1 MNTDDDALSSVY
13 KKIERERALLNAANQ
28 MRQQTQ
34 NETVRSRIDTQMREG
49 RRNIQ
54 YLEERMQ
61 ELQMRRMGQG
71 MEGMHL
77 EPGSQGGSGRPT
89 SSGLRNDI
97 DGPPT
102 PPPKDSRG
110 GYAEFGRD
118 RGGYGTQEY
127 SQIGGHGDM
136 MPPSHPYAPPGPGS
150 AIPKTR
156 PNYTKLGTSFM
167 SPSSTADVNYLQ
179 ISSSMI
185 RPTLDLVFS
194 SCCRNWS
201 SSSMSRSSI

>member
-1 MNTDDDALSSVY
+1 MNSDDDALSSVF

-34 NETVRSRIDTQMREG
+34 NEQVRARIDTQMREG

-71 MEGMHL
+71 INEMNLNPNSAGA
-77 EPGSQGGSGRPT
+77 PGRPH
-89 SSGLRNDI
+89 SAGLRDDR
-97 DGPPT
+97 DGAPT

-110 GYAEFGRD
+110 NSQSAGGYMDAG
-118 RGGYGTQEY
+118 GGYGTAEY

-136 MPPSHPYAPPGPGS
+136 MPPRHPYAAPGPGQGMPRS
-150 AIPKTR
+150 R
-156 PNYTKLGTSFM
+156 PNYTKLGM
-167 SPSSTADVNYLQ
+167 
-179 ISSSMI
+179 
-185 RPTLDLVFS
+185 
-194 SCCRNWS
+194 
-201 SSSMSRSSI
+201 

>member
-1 MNTDDDALSSVY
+1 MNNDDDALSSVY

-61 ELQMRRMGQG
+61 ELQMRRMGSG
-71 MEGMHL
+71 MDNMSL
-77 EPGSQGGSGRPT
+77 SSGGGRPQ
-89 SSGLRNDI
+89 SSGPNQGRE
-97 DGPPT
+97 GPPA
-102 PPPKDSRG
+102 PPPKDMRG
-110 GYAEFGRD
+110 GYAEADD

-136 MPPSHPYAPPGPGS
+136 MPPRHPYAPPGPGQGM
-150 AIPKTR
+150 PRTR
-156 PNYTKLGTSFM
+156 PNYTKLGT
-167 SPSSTADVNYLQ
+167 PAQLSTVGLY
-179 ISSSMI
+179 
-185 RPTLDLVFS
+185 
-194 SCCRNWS
+194 
-201 SSSMSRSSI
+201 

>member
-1 MNTDDDALSSVY
+1 MNNDDDALSSVY

-34 NETVRSRIDTQMREG
+34 NEQVRARIDTQMREG

-71 MEGMHL
+71 VDNMNLG
-77 EPGSQGGSGRPT
+77 PSSNAGRPGRPQ
-89 SSGLRNDI
+89 SSGLRNDR

-110 GYAEFGRD
+110 GYTEVGSD
-118 RGGYGTQEY
+118 RGGYGNLEY

-136 MPPSHPYAPPGPGS
+136 MPPRHPYAPPGPNSG
-150 AIPKTR
+150 IPKSR
-156 PNYTKLGTSFM
+156 PNFTKLGILHM
-167 SPSSTADVNYLQ
+167 SIGLY
-179 ISSSMI
+179 
-185 RPTLDLVFS
+185 
-194 SCCRNWS
+194 
-201 SSSMSRSSI
+201 

>member
-1 MNTDDDALSSVY
+1 MNNDDDALSSVY

-71 MEGMHL
+71 VESMSLG
-77 EPGSQGGSGRPT
+77 PGNGGPGRPQGT
-89 SSGLRNDI
+89 LRNDS

-102 PPPKDSRG
+102 PPPKDSNRG
-110 GYAEFGRD
+110 GYAEAGS
-118 RGGYGTQEY
+118 GGYGTEPY
-127 SQIGGHGDM
+127 STIGAHGNM
-136 MPPSHPYAPPGPGS
+136 MPPRSPYAPPGPTAGM
-150 AIPKTR
+150 PKTR
-156 PNYTKLGTSFM
+156 PNYTKLGM
-167 SPSSTADVNYLQ
+167 
-179 ISSSMI
+179 
-185 RPTLDLVFS
+185 
-194 SCCRNWS
+194 
-201 SSSMSRSSI
+201 

>member
-1 MNTDDDALSSVY
+1 MNQDDDALSSVY

-71 MEGMHL
+71 GDNI
-77 EPGSQGGSGRPT
+77 GAGNGGPGRPPVT
-89 SSGLRNDI
+89 GLHNDR

-110 GYAEFGRD
+110 GYTEVGSD

-136 MPPSHPYAPPGPGS
+136 MPPQHPYAPPGPNSGM
-150 AIPKTR
+150 PKSR
-156 PNYTKLGTSFM
+156 PNYTKLGRVKQS
-167 SPSSTADVNYLQ
+167 
-179 ISSSMI
+179 
-185 RPTLDLVFS
+185 
-194 SCCRNWS
+194 
-201 SSSMSRSSI
+201 

>member
-1 MNTDDDALSSVY
+1 MNNDDDALSSVY

-54 YLEERMQ
+54 YLEERMR
-61 ELQMRRMGQG
+61 ELQARKLGQG
-71 MEGMHL
+71 VENMNLG
-77 EPGSQGGSGRPT
+77 PGNNGSPDMPY
-89 SSGLRNDI
+89 SAGLRNDR

-102 PPPKDSRG
+102 PPPKDGRG
-110 GYAEFGRD
+110 GYTEAGPD

-136 MPPSHPYAPPGPGS
+136 MPPRHPYAPPGPGS
-150 AIPKTR
+150 AIPRTR
-156 PNYTKLGTSFM
+156 PNYTKLGMLFT
-167 SPSSTADVNYLQ
+167 NQL
-179 ISSSMI
+179 
-185 RPTLDLVFS
+185 LLVLTDCIFK
-194 SCCRNWS
+194 
-201 SSSMSRSSI
+201 I

>member
-1 MNTDDDALSSVY
+1 MNNDDDALTSVY

-34 NETVRSRIDTQMREG
+34 NESVRARLDTQMREG

-61 ELQMRRMGQG
+61 ELQMRR
-71 MEGMHL
+71 L
-77 EPGSQGGSGRPT
+77 GSGM
-89 SSGLRNDI
+89 NDMSVGGGAGRSQSAGPNNGR
-97 DGPPT
+97 DGPPA

-110 GYAEFGRD
+110 GYDNVGSD

-136 MPPSHPYAPPGPGS
+136 MPPRHPYAPPGPGQGM
-150 AIPKTR
+150 PRTR
-156 PNYTKLGTSFM
+156 PNYTKLGAFFGF
-167 SPSSTADVNYLQ
+167 AVL
-179 ISSSMI
+179 
-185 RPTLDLVFS
+185 
-194 SCCRNWS
+194 
-201 SSSMSRSSI
+201 

>member
-1 MNTDDDALSSVY
+1 MNNDDDALSSVY

-34 NETVRSRIDTQMREG
+34 NELVRSRIDTQMREG

-71 MEGMHL
+71 MDNMSLG
-77 EPGSQGGSGRPT
+77 PGAGQNT
-89 SSGLRNDI
+89 GLRNDR
-97 DGPPT
+97 DGPPA

-110 GYAEFGRD
+110 GYDQAGPD
-118 RGGYGTQEY
+118 RGYGTGDY

-136 MPPSHPYAPPGPGS
+136 MPPRHPYAPPGPGQ
-150 AIPKTR
+150 AMPRTR
-156 PNYTKLGTSFM
+156 PNYTKLG
-167 SPSSTADVNYLQ
+167 
-179 ISSSMI
+179 
-185 RPTLDLVFS
+185 R
-194 SCCRNWS
+194 
-201 SSSMSRSSI
+201 